1 MKQLILTLIAMLTVT
16 VASAQSLYVKKYEGK
31 AYYRVV
37 NKKGKESFY
46 RLSADT
52 PPTEKKLSG
61 MDYNYTIT
69 RNKYE
74 EIPVSEEPTTYA
86 SKKDSR
92 QERPSASTVSSGVSA
107 FEYVVPAP
115 SSSSITVTPINGTPL
130 TSSSNLYTGS
140 AYKLF
145 TVTQAQD
152 LSLVGQPVVCQVLD
166 RRKSNIFGSEGR
178 LSLLPLY
185 VETPSGPRSLQPVPV
200 MRRGLNRTNVK
211 FWTGI
216 FIIPLFIPGTGAKI
230 LPGETFTLTLQ

>member
-1 MKQLILTLIAMLTVT
+1 MLTVT

-37 NKKGKESFY
+37 NKKGKESFH

-52 PPTEKKLSG
+52 PPTEKKLSST
-61 MDYNYTIT
+61 DYNYTIT
-69 RNKYE
+69 RSKYE

-115 SSSSITVTPINGTPL
+115 SSSSITVTPINGMPL

-152 LSLVGQPVVCQVLD
+152 PSLVGQPVICQVLD

-178 LSLLPLY
+178 LSLLPPLCRNAIRS
-185 VETPSGPRSLQPVPV
+185 TQPSACPRHASRTQPSQRQVLDSPSRHSMV
-200 MRRGLNRTNVK
+200 HPWHWGQN
-211 FWTGI
+211 
-216 FIIPLFIPGTGAKI
+216 PA
-230 LPGETFTLTLQ
+230 Q